1 MTNADVARAF
11 NDIANLL
18 EFKGEDAFRVGA
30 YRRVART
37 VAELQDDIKAVNER
51 GELATLPG
59 IGEASAE
66 RIQELLTTGKLALRT
81 ELALEVPETLLR
93 LLEVPTLGPKKIA
106 LLWNERGIRSMEDL
120 KAAIDNGTLAGLK
133 GFGAKS
139 IEHVQRGV
147 EFLERSAGLTRLG
160 DAWRISTQIREA
172 VLALPGVQHVARSGA
187 LRRGCETVRGL
198 DMLCV
203 AEEPAPIIRQFVK
216 QPGIKQVLAVGNS
229 WGSVMVDVYS
239 GHSMQVA
246 LRVVPEKTFGAA
258 WQYFTG
264 NGAHNN
270 RLREL
275 AARRGWTLSEH
286 GLISGKRVIAARTE
300 EEIYSELNVPWIPPE
315 MREDKGELSLDEVP
329 ADLVSVE
336 RMRGDMHMHT
346 VASDGRNTLEEMAV
360 AARERGYQYIC
371 ITEHSQSSAIAG
383 GLKPERLLQ
392 HIAEIRALQAQMEGI
407 IIFAGTEVD
416 ILADGTLD
424 YPDEL
429 LAKLDFVVASIHF
442 GLGYDIE
449 SNTRRTL
456 AAMHNPFVN
465 CIGHP
470 TGRLINE
477 RDSIPLDID
486 AVCREAVRTGTALEI
501 NANYYRLDLRDQHA
515 RVARDHGATLI
526 INTDAHALEQL
537 DQMHFGVLTARRAW
551 LRDHDVLNTRTAK
564 EVGHFVALKRMKRPQ
579 PTAAS

>member
-1 MTNADVARAF
+1 MTNTDVARAF
-11 NDIANLL
+11 NELANLL
-18 EFKGEDAFRVGA
+18 DFKGEDTFRVQA

-37 VAELQDDIKAVNER
+37 VAELPESIDAVGER
-51 GELATLPG
+51 GELASLPG
-59 IGEASAE
+59 VGDAMAE
-66 RIQELLTTGKLALRT
+66 KLKELLGTGRLALRA
-81 ELALEVPETLLR
+81 ELAAEVPETLLR
-93 LLEVPTLGPKKIA
+93 LLDVPTLGPKKIA
-106 LLWNERGIRSMEDL
+106 LLWKERGIRSLEDL
-120 KAAIDNGTLAGLK
+120 KAALDNGTLIGLR

-139 IEHVQRGV
+139 LEHIERGV

-160 DAWRISTQIREA
+160 DAWRVSTQIREA
-172 VLALPGVQHVARSGA
+172 VLAIPGVQQVARSGA

-203 AEEPAPIIRQFVK
+203 TDNPAPVLHHFTGLPFV
-216 QPGIKQVLAVGNS
+216 KQVLAVGAT
-229 WGSVMVDVYS
+229 WASVMIDVYV
-239 GHSMQVA
+239 GHAMQVA

-264 NGAHNN
+264 NGAHNA

-275 AARRGWTLSEH
+275 AARRGWTLSEQ
-286 GLISGKRVIAARTE
+286 GLNSGKRLVAAKTE
-300 EEIYSELNVPWIPPE
+300 EEIYAALNLPWIPPE
-315 MREDKGELSLDEVP
+315 MREDTGELSLDEVP

-336 RMRGDMHMHT
+336 RMRGDLHMHT
-346 VASDGRNTLEEMAV
+346 TASDGRDTVEGMAL

-371 ITEHSQSSAIAG
+371 ITEHSQSSLIAG
-383 GLKPERLLQ
+383 GLRVPELLE
-392 HIAEIRALQAQMEGI
+392 HVAAIRAAGAKLEGI
-407 IIFAGTEVD
+407 QLLAGTEVD
-416 ILADGTLD
+416 ILADGRLD
-424 YPDEL
+424 YPDEM
-429 LAKLDFVVASIHF
+429 LAKLDFVVASIHA

-449 SNTRRTL
+449 SNTRRTI

-477 RDSIPLDID
+477 RDSIPLDIE

-515 RVARDHGATLI
+515 RVARDHGATLV
-526 INTDAHALEQL
+526 INTDAHAIDQL

-551 LRDHDVLNTRTAK
+551 LRDHDVLNTRTIR
-564 EVGHFVALKRMKRPQ
+564 EVGHFVALKRSRQ
-579 PTAAS
+579 PAPSPTT

>member
-1 MTNADVARAF
+1 MTNTDVARAF
-11 NDIANLL
+11 NELANLL
-18 EFKGEDAFRVGA
+18 DFKGEDTFRVQA

-37 VAELQDDIKAVNER
+37 VAELPEDVEAVAAR
-51 GELATLPG
+51 GELAGLPG
-59 IGEASAE
+59 VGDAMADKL
-66 RIQELLTTGKLALRT
+66 QELLGTGRLALRA
-81 ELALEVPETLLR
+81 ELAAEVPETLLR
-93 LLEVPTLGPKKIA
+93 LLDVPTLGPKKIA
-106 LLWNERGIRSMEDL
+106 LLWKERGIRSLEDL
-120 KAAIDNGTLAGLK
+120 KAALDNGTLIGLR

-139 IEHVQRGV
+139 LEHIERGV

-160 DAWRISTQIREA
+160 DAWRVSTQIREA
-172 VLALPGVQHVARSGA
+172 VLAIPGVQQVARSGA

-203 AEEPAPIIRQFVK
+203 TDNPAPVLHHFTGLPFV
-216 QPGIKQVLAVGNS
+216 KQVLAVGAT
-229 WGSVMVDVYS
+229 WASVMIDVYV

-246 LRVVPEKTFGAA
+246 LRVVPDKNFGAA

-264 NGAHNN
+264 NGAHNA

-275 AARRGWTLSEH
+275 AGRRGWTLSEQ
-286 GLISGKRVIAARTE
+286 GLISGKRLVAAKTE
-300 EEIYSELNVPWIPPE
+300 EEIYAALNVPWIPPE
-315 MREDKGELSLDEVP
+315 MREDTGELSLDEVP

-346 VASDGRNTLEEMAV
+346 TASDGRHTLEEMAL

-383 GLKPERLLQ
+383 GLRVPELLE
-392 HIAEIRALQAQMEGI
+392 HVAAIRAAGEKLEDIQLL
-407 IIFAGTEVD
+407 AGTEVD
-416 ILADGTLD
+416 ILADGSLD
-424 YPDEL
+424 YPDDV
-429 LAKLDFVVASIHF
+429 LAKLDFVVASIHS
-442 GLGYDIE
+442 GLGYDVE
-449 SNTRRTL
+449 SNTRRTI

-477 RDSIPLDID
+477 RDSIPLDIE

-515 RVARDHGATLI
+515 RVARDHGATLV
-526 INTDAHALEQL
+526 INTDAHAVDQL

-551 LRDHDVLNTRTAK
+551 LRDHDVLNTRTIR
-564 EVGHFVALKRMKRPQ
+564 EVGHFVALKRSRRPT
-579 PTAAS
+579 PGPAS

>member
-1 MTNADVARAF
+1 MTNTDVARAF
-11 NDIANLL
+11 NELANLL
-18 EFKGEDAFRVGA
+18 DFKGEDTFRVQA

-37 VAELQDDIKAVNER
+37 VAELPEDVEAVAAR
-51 GELATLPG
+51 GELAGLPG
-59 IGEASAE
+59 VGDAMADKL
-66 RIQELLTTGKLALRT
+66 QELLGTGRLALRA
-81 ELALEVPETLLR
+81 ELAAEVPETLLR
-93 LLEVPTLGPKKIA
+93 LLDVPTLGPKKIA
-106 LLWNERGIRSMEDL
+106 LLWKERGIRSLEDL
-120 KAAIDNGTLAGLK
+120 KAALDNGTLIGLR

-139 IEHVQRGV
+139 LEHIERGV

-160 DAWRISTQIREA
+160 DAWRVSTQIREA
-172 VLALPGVQHVARSGA
+172 VLAIPGVQQVARSGA

-203 AEEPAPIIRQFVK
+203 TDNPAPVLHHFTGLPFV
-216 QPGIKQVLAVGNS
+216 KQVLAVGAT
-229 WGSVMVDVYS
+229 WASVMIDVYV

-246 LRVVPEKTFGAA
+246 LRVVPDKNFGAA

-264 NGAHNN
+264 NGAHNA

-275 AARRGWTLSEH
+275 AGRRGWTLSEQ
-286 GLISGKRVIAARTE
+286 GLISGKRLVAAKTE
-300 EEIYSELNVPWIPPE
+300 EEIYAALNVPWIPPE
-315 MREDKGELSLDEVP
+315 MREDTGELSLDKVP

-346 VASDGRNTLEEMAV
+346 TASDGRHTLEEMAL

-383 GLKPERLLQ
+383 GLRVPELLE
-392 HIAEIRALQAQMEGI
+392 HVAAIRAAGEKLEDIQLL
-407 IIFAGTEVD
+407 AGTEVD
-416 ILADGTLD
+416 ILADGSLD
-424 YPDEL
+424 YPDDV
-429 LAKLDFVVASIHF
+429 LAKLDFVVASIHS
-442 GLGYDIE
+442 GLGYDVE
-449 SNTRRTL
+449 SNTRRTI

-477 RDSIPLDID
+477 RDSIPLDIE

-515 RVARDHGATLI
+515 RVARDHGATLV
-526 INTDAHALEQL
+526 INTDAHAVDQL

-551 LRDHDVLNTRTAK
+551 LRDHDVLNTRTIR
-564 EVGHFVALKRMKRPQ
+564 EVGHFVALKRSRRPT
-579 PTAAS
+579 PGPAS